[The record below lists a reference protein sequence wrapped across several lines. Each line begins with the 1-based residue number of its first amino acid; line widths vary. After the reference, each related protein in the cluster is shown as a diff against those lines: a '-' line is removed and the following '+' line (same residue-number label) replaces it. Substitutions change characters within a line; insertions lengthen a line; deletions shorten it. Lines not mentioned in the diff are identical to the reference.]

1 MKKTIVALAVA
12 AVAAT
17 SANAATVYNQ
27 DGTKVDVKGSVRL
40 LLQKATDKRTDLL
53 DNGSRLEFGVSHD
66 LGNGLSALGYARLNL
81 TDEQFS
87 DKKVALSKAYAG
99 FGFDG
104 VGQLTFGRQA
114 TNGDD
119 LGVANY
125 TYALGGVNKVVDE
138 GDKVA
143 RFTSADFGGFK
154 FGVDYVFSS
163 SAKKEAVND
172 RAVVLSAFYDRK
184 FGDVGVKFEAGLSNK
199 KQDKK
204 DSVKAYTVAT
214 EFSYGPV
221 ALGIDYTQAK
231 FKAKEYETIG
241 MFKLDPKVK
250 PTNVKETA
258 LLVGVKYQVTDMVKV
273 YGNYEIQKYKGTF
286 GTVQHTAKLRELA
299 LGVGYQLHK
308 NVETFF
314 EGAKYQFTESDGD
327 KFSASKVQVG
337 LRVHF

>member
-27 DGTKVDVKGSVRL
+27 DGTKVDVKGSVRI
-40 LLQKATDKRTDLL
+40 LLQKETDKRTDLV

-125 TYALGGVNKVVDE
+125 TYALGGVNKVVAE

-163 SAKKEAVND
+163 NAKKEAVND

-221 ALGIDYTQAK
+221 ALGVDYSQTK
-231 FKAKEYETIG
+231 LEKAKS
-241 MFKLDPKVK
+241 
-250 PTNVKETA
+250 TA
-258 LLVGVKYQVTDMVKV
+258 LLVGAKYQVTDMVKV
-273 YGNYEIQKYKGTF
+273 YGNYEIQKQKAGSE
-286 GTVQHTAKLRELA
+286 TVLKTREIA

-314 EGAKYQFTESDGD
+314 EGAKYQFKDADGD
-327 KFSASKVQVG
+327 KASASKVQVG